1 MEAQIIEKLK
11 QMGKI
16 TDEDI
21 SEALKMIP
29 SKFEVDLVHN
39 IWDAYSDAPI
49 SNFDEEFNIWIS
61 HFLPILRNESFKC
74 MEKVRELNESTETMP
89 SIE

>member
-1 MEAQIIEKLK
+1 METEIISVLK
-11 QMGKI
+11 AMGKI

-29 SKFEVDLVHN
+29 SKFEVDLIHD
-39 IWDAYSDAPI
+39 IWDAYCDDAA
-49 SNFDEEFNIWIS
+49 NDHDETLKIWIS
-61 HFLPILRNESFKC
+61 HFLPILREESFKC
-74 MEKVRELNESTETMP
+74 MEKVRELTT